1 MRGAMRDD
9 GVEICADAMN
19 ASMKRQHARGMEN
32 TMKHCTSMPKQ
43 TPPHNGCL
51 ALIRGAKL
59 AA

>member
-32 TMKHCTSMPKQ
+32 TQ
-43 TPPHNGCL
+43 VCL
-51 ALIRGAKL
+51 NRLRRIMDAWP
-59 AA
+59 